1 MRDPRQDSVAAVA
14 TAEQALAARSIVA
27 RYAAFSL
34 AFALAMV
41 ISAHVRIP
49 LPFSPVPVTLQ
60 TFVVLMAG
68 LCLGSMWGGLSQVQY
83 LGLGLLGVPAFA
95 GGPAALVGPT
105 GGYLVGMVIA
115 AVMVGA
121 IYARFR
127 TTWGALAACL
137 AGHAII
143 FMFGCA
149 WLRVLTGQGALEVLT
164 MGFFPFVP
172 GLVLKTAAAVA
183 LVRAPYTGAAIRTI
197 FHR

>member
-1 MRDPRQDSVAAVA
+1 MKDPERLSVAAIA
-14 TAEQALAARSIVA
+14 TTEQSSAARSTIA

-83 LGLGLLGVPAFA
+83 LTLGLLGVPAFT
-95 GGPAALVGPT
+95 GGPASLVGPT
-105 GGYLVGMVIA
+105 GGYLVGMVCA
-115 AVMVGA
+115 AVVAGA
-121 IYARFR
+121 VYARFR
-127 TTWGALAACL
+127 STWGALAACL

-143 FMFGCA
+143 FAFGCA
-149 WLRVLTGQGALEVLT
+149 WLRVLTGQGALEVLA

-183 LVRAPYTGAAIRTI
+183 LVRAPYTGTAIRTI
-197 FHR
+197 LQR